1 MSSSLVISQTP
12 GHRHLVPRVQPVSTS
27 RVRGSARV
35 PTLAILVAA
44 AFGVSCADES
54 LRQPTPIA
62 PDVLAAEHEEWRE
75 RRQRGL
81 ASPNGVVS
89 WIGLW
94 ELEEGAN
101 RFGSDP
107 SLAIVLPAEDSPPLA
122 GTLYLE
128 TGAGEGTGA
137 DGSGGGDPGAGRSA
151 PGAGGGDPG
160 AEGGTPGSGGGDPGA
175 GSAPQLR
182 LVPESASGLGL
193 RDGGPLD
200 GPIDIA
206 HDRSGNTTVL
216 TLGSLGLRVHAE
228 RGTDRLW
235 LRVWDTDSP
244 RAAAFELP
252 PYFPVT
258 NDWRLAARFD
268 PYREPRQV
276 PMADVTGG
284 TVANVS
290 PGELVFRAEGRE
302 HRLIAFATESSRSYF
317 VMVWDSTAVDD
328 TYQLGRY
335 MRVPLAGDDGW
346 TVIDFNRLYNP
357 PCAFTP
363 YSVCSFP
370 PRENRLALAVRAGE
384 KRPAQPAF
392 RVVR

>member
-1 MSSSLVISQTP
+1 MSCLVVKTSLV
-12 GHRHLVPRVQPVSTS
+12 
-27 RVRGSARV
+27 
-35 PTLAILVAA
+35 LVAA
-44 AFGVSCADES
+44 LALGCADEGA
-54 LRQPTPIA
+54 RRPTPIA
-62 PDVLAAEHEEWRE
+62 PEVLAAEHEDWRE
-75 RRQRGL
+75 RRQRSL
-81 ASPNGVVS
+81 ASPSGVVS

-94 ELEEGAN
+94 ELAEGAN
-101 RFGSDP
+101 PFGSDP
-107 SLAIVLPAEDSPPLA
+107 ALAIVLPGEDSPPLA

-128 TGAGEGTGA
+128 TVATVAESVPGTRGEREVEGAVDA
-137 DGSGGGDPGAGRSA
+137 GDL
-151 PGAGGGDPG
+151 DPVPEP
-160 AEGGTPGSGGGDPGA
+160 AW
-175 GSAPQLR
+175 QLR
-182 LVPESASGLGL
+182 LVPESASGLTL
-193 RDGGPLD
+193 RDGTPVD
-200 GPIDIA
+200 GPIDVA
-206 HDRSGNTTVL
+206 HDRSGNTTFL

-235 LRVWDTDSP
+235 LRAWDTDSP

-258 NDWRLAARFD
+258 NEWRLSARFD
-268 PYREPRQV
+268 PYPEPREI

-302 HRLIAFATESSRSYF
+302 HRLIAFATAPSRSYF
-317 VMVWDSTAVDD
+317 VMVWDSTAVGD

-335 MRVPLAGDDGW
+335 MRVPPVDDGW

-384 KRPAQPAF
+384 KRPAEPAF

>member
-1 MSSSLVISQTP
+1 MSCLV
-12 GHRHLVPRVQPVSTS
+12 VKSTF
-27 RVRGSARV
+27 VV
-35 PTLAILVAA
+35 MAILAV
-44 AFGVSCADES
+44 GCADEG

-62 PDVLAAEHEEWRE
+62 PEVLAAEHEEWRD
-75 RRQRGL
+75 RRQRSL

-89 WIGLW
+89 WTGLW
-94 ELEEGAN
+94 ELVEGAN
-101 RFGSDP
+101 PFGSDP
-107 SLAIVLPAEDSPPLA
+107 ALAIVLPVEDSPPLA
-122 GTLYLE
+122 GTLYVETVGRLAETTPGPLE
-128 TGAGEGTGA
+128 EGAA
-137 DGSGGGDPGAGRSA
+137 DGAADPGDGDP
-151 PGAGGGDPG
+151 D
-160 AEGGTPGSGGGDPGA
+160 AEPA
-175 GSAPQLR
+175 RRLR
-182 LVPESASGLGL
+182 LVPEAGSGLAL
-193 RDGGPLD
+193 RGGGPVD
-200 GPIDIA
+200 GPIDVA
-206 HDRSGNTTVL
+206 HDRSGNTTFL
-216 TLGSLGLRVHAE
+216 TLRSLGLRVHAE

-258 NDWRLAARFD
+258 NEWRRAARFD
-268 PYREPRQV
+268 PYREPRDV

-290 PGELVFRAEGRE
+290 PGELVFRADGRE
-302 HRLIAFATESSRSYF
+302 HRLIAFATESSRTYL

-335 MRVPLAGDDGW
+335 MRVPFPDDDGW

-384 KRPAQPAF
+384 KRPAEPAF

>member
-1 MSSSLVISQTP
+1 MSCLV
-12 GHRHLVPRVQPVSTS
+12 VKSTF
-27 RVRGSARV
+27 VVMAV
-35 PTLAILVAA
+35 LAL
-44 AFGVSCADES
+44 GCADDGP
-54 LRQPTPIA
+54 RQPTPIA
-62 PDVLAAEHEEWRE
+62 PEVLAAEHEEWRD
-75 RRQRGL
+75 RRQRSL

-89 WIGLW
+89 WTGLW
-94 ELEEGAN
+94 ELVEGAN
-101 RFGSDP
+101 PFGSDP
-107 SLAIVLPAEDSPPLA
+107 ALAIVLPEEDSPPLA
-122 GTLYLE
+122 GTLHV
-128 TGAGEGTGA
+128 AGPA
-137 DGSGGGDPGAGRSA
+137 R
-151 PGAGGGDPG
+151 
-160 AEGGTPGSGGGDPGA
+160 
-175 GSAPQLR
+175 QLR
-182 LVPESASGLGL
+182 LVPEAGSGLAL
-193 RDGGPLD
+193 RGGDPVD
-200 GPIDIA
+200 GPIDVA

-235 LRVWDTDSP
+235 LRAWDTDSP

-258 NDWRLAARFD
+258 NEWRLAARFD
-268 PYREPRQV
+268 PYREPRDV

-290 PGELVFRAEGRE
+290 PGELVFRADGRE
-302 HRLIAFATESSRSYF
+302 HRLIAFATESSRSYV

-335 MRVPLAGDDGW
+335 MRVPFPDDDGW

-384 KRPAQPAF
+384 KRPAEPAF

>member
-1 MSSSLVISQTP
+1 M
-12 GHRHLVPRVQPVSTS
+12 
-27 RVRGSARV
+27 
-35 PTLAILVAA
+35 LAVLAL
-44 AFGVSCADES
+44 GCAEEGP
-54 LRQPTPIA
+54 RQPTPIPA
-62 PDVLAAEHEEWRE
+62 EVLVAEHEEWRD
-75 RRQRGL
+75 RRQRSL
-81 ASPNGVVS
+81 ASPNGVVG
-89 WIGLW
+89 WTGLW
-94 ELEEGAN
+94 ELAEGAN
-101 RFGSDP
+101 PFGSDP
-107 SLAIVLPAEDSPPLA
+107 ALAIVLPGEDSPPLA

-128 TGAGEGTGA
+128 TVQGDA
-137 DGSGGGDPGAGRSA
+137 DGAADPGDGDPG
-151 PGAGGGDPG
+151 GGP
-160 AEGGTPGSGGGDPGA
+160 ARR
-175 GSAPQLR
+175 LR
-182 LVPESASGLGL
+182 LVPEGGGGLAL
-193 RDGGPLD
+193 RDGDPLD
-200 GPIDIA
+200 GPIDVA
-206 HDRSGNTTVL
+206 HDRSGNTTFL

-235 LRVWDTDSP
+235 LRAWDTDSP

-258 NDWRLAARFD
+258 NEWRLPARFD
-268 PYREPRQV
+268 PYREPRDV

-302 HRLIAFATESSRSYF
+302 HRLIAFATESSGAYL
-317 VMVWDSTAVDD
+317 VMVWDSTAVED

-335 MRVPLAGDDGW
+335 MRVPFPDDDGW

-384 KRPAQPAF
+384 KRPAEPAY